1 MDTYSGYN
9 QIPMYEPYKEYT
21 SFITDYGLYYYR
33 PMPFGLKNAGVT
45 YQRFVNMMFKD
56 LIGKI
61 MEVYVDDKLVN
72 PEWQETT

>member
-1 MDTYSGYN
+1 
-9 QIPMYEPYKEYT
+9 MYEPYKEYT
-21 SFITDYGLYYYR
+21 SFITDCGLYYYR
-33 PMPFGLKNAGVT
+33 AMPFGLKNARVT

-56 LIGKI
+56 LIGKT